1 MTQRY
6 QVYKCKICGGK
17 LEVLVHG
24 GNDLICCGEKMEL
37 LDNKTEDTGYEKH
50 VPVVEKTDK
59 GIKIKVGSI
68 PHPMEEKHYIEWIEA
83 VWDGR
88 TYIKFLNPGDKP
100 EAEFEIPTMEVLAR
114 EHCNL
119 HGLWKS
125 K

>member
-1 MTQRY
+1 
-6 QVYKCKICGGK
+6 
-17 LEVLVHG
+17 
-24 GNDLICCGEKMEL
+24 MEL
-37 LDNKTEDTGYEKH
+37 LDNKTEDVGYEKH
-50 VPVVEKTDK
+50 VPVIEKTDT
-59 GIKIKVGSI
+59 GIKIKVGSV

-83 VWDGR
+83 VWDSR
-88 TYIKFLNPGDKP
+88 TYIKFLNPGDEP

>member
-6 QVYKCKICGGK
+6 QVYKCNACGGK
-17 LEVLVHG
+17 LEVLING
-24 GNDLICCGEKMEL
+24 GDALTCCGEKMEL
-37 LDNKTEDTGYEKH
+37 LENKTEDVGNEKH
-50 VPVVEKTDK
+50 VPIIEKMEN
-59 GIKIKVGSI
+59 GIKIKIGSI
-68 PHPMEEKHYIEWIEA
+68 AHPMEEKHHIEWIEA

-100 EAEFEIPTMEVLAR
+100 EAEFNIPTMEVLAR
-114 EHCNL
+114 ESCNL

>member
-1 MTQRY
+1 M
-6 QVYKCKICGGK
+6 VCCGG
-17 LEVLVHG
+17 
-24 GNDLICCGEKMEL
+24 KMEL
-37 LDNKTEDTGYEKH
+37 LENKTEDAGYEKH
-50 VPVVEKTDK
+50 VPVVEKTDN
-59 GIKIKVGSI
+59 GIKIKIGSV

-83 VWDGR
+83 VWDSR
-88 TYIKFLNPGDKP
+88 TYIKFLNPGEAP